1 MVVTRIRELMLVSLM
16 TSPDKSECGDAKE
29 QAEFSMNIKHPSAD
43 SFCQNYLGTLFDTM
57 SIYYYTEYPSVVKS
71 DGILVGLSLCAVSPH
86 RVRTTKMSQVNAMF
100 TRHSRD
106 P

>member
-29 QAEFSMNIKHPSAD
+29 QAEFSMNIKH
-43 SFCQNYLGTLFDTM
+43 LGTLFDTM